1 MLASGAYLAPDLAGS
16 GGRDVTGDPGGAC
29 KADVFL
35 LSPEQ
40 RDRVLRREGVPTT
53 ANLIALTGDDVS
65 SREAFFASIAR
76 AIPFPNYFGHNW
88 DAVYDCLTDPS
99 VMPANG
105 AVLVL
110 DGCDEMAGREPE
122 QWAIALKV
130 LREACA
136 FWRPLHQKLTVFLVA
151 PPQSAPDV
159 PLLPQHCLDA

>member
-1 MLASGAYLAPDLAGS
+1 MTGVPDRACGAG
-16 GGRDVTGDPGGAC
+16 
-29 KADVFL
+29 VFL
-35 LSPEQ
+35 ISPEQ

-53 ANLIALTGDDVS
+53 VNLIALTGEDVS

-76 AIPFPNYFGHNW
+76 AIPFPDYFGHNW

-99 VMPANG
+99 VIPANG
-105 AVLVL
+105 VVLVL

-136 FWRPLHQKLTVFLVA
+136 FWRPLNEKLTVFLVA
-151 PPQSAPDV
+151 SPQSAPDV
-159 PLLPQHCLDA
+159 PLLPPHCLDA